1 MAKNFKENLTIA
13 DDRDILV
20 IMTFDPVLTSTLSDL
35 SVNLSAGYLG
45 AAFITP
51 GISRKPTAKRL
62 MLLTT
67 FIVTGTMWLT
77 VAYALR
83 KII

>member
-1 MAKNFKENLTIA
+1 MI
-13 DDRDILV
+13 IL
-20 IMTFDPVLTSTLSDL
+20 DPVLTTTLSDL
-35 SVNLSAGYLG
+35 SVNISAGYFG

-67 FIVTGTMWLT
+67 FIVAGTMWLT